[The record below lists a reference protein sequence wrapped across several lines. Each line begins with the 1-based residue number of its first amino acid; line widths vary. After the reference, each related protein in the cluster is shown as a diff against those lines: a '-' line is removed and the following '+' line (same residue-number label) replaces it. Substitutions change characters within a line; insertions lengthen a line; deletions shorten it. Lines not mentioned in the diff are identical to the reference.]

1 MSTSRC
7 VVQSPLVNLSDTRV
21 NLCAVVMDVKL
32 FSTTWVA
39 RTSLFGDRGRGGCF
53 FRQFACDSWY
63 NVRQGLFGSRVSH
76 RRGVTGRRRSARRGG
91 FRVYQSLPHLGQ
103 GSRTVMDHW

>member
-7 VVQSPLVNLSDTRV
+7 VVQSPLVNLSDTRG

-63 NVRQGLFGSRVSH
+63 TSGKD
-76 RRGVTGRRRSARRGG
+76 
-91 FRVYQSLPHLGQ
+91 YLGAA
-103 GSRTVMDHW
+103 